1 MWGRSTRSRSS
12 VNLPERRR
20 ALTGSVSAGNVDLSN
35 WAGNLTGRF
44 IKVLT
49 QFGRAV
55 RPMIRDTYG
64 QVSAKKNGPF
74 KDIEDLRQL
83 DAFSSG
89 AITVGSGTR
98 VGGECRCWWS

>member
-1 MWGRSTRSRSS
+1 
-12 VNLPERRR
+12 
-20 ALTGSVSAGNVDLSN
+20 
-35 WAGNLTGRF
+35 
-44 IKVLT
+44 
-49 QFGRAV
+49 
-55 RPMIRDTYG
+55 MIRDTYG